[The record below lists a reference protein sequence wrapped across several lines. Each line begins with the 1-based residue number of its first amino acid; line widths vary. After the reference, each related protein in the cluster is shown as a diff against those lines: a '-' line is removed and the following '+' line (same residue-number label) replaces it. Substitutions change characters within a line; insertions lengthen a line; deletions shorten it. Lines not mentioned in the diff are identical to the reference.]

1 VADARGNERTCQ
13 RVGRDEFT
21 TVIQTIAIL
30 ENIALSG
37 EAAVVRGII
46 PWLTATAKTRTKES
60 VTLERKATEIQ
71 LVAAQEK
78 ITNPPRNFHAVAIR

>member
-1 VADARGNERTCQ
+1 LTFLAEELPDYRHSGQ
-13 RVGRDEFT
+13 YS
-21 TVIQTIAIL
+21 
-30 ENIALSG
+30 LSG